1 MIIDAARFFA
11 LAGLVA
17 VVLVSGCTS
26 GSLDSRYSD
35 RDISDA
41 IAIWVNQ
48 TGLNQDDAD
57 VWAGRLD
64 EICAVGEEPDGL
76 SLNDLAERY
85 IAEDAELS
93 VAEGGALP
101 TVANA
106 GASLSPIAMSPTCN
120 Q

>member
-1 MIIDAARFFA
+1 MPRFFA

-35 RDISDA
+35 RDISDT

-57 VWAGRLD
+57 VWARRLD
-64 EICAVGEEPDGL
+64 EICAVGEEPGGP

-93 VAEGGALP
+93 LAEGGALP
-101 TVANA
+101 TAADA